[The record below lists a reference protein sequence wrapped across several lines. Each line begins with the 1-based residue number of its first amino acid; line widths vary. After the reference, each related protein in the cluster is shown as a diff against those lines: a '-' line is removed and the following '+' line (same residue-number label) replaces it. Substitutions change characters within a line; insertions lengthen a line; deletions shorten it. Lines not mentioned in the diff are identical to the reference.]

1 MLPQHIQS
9 QLYDLIT
16 HRFDTV
22 QIDRFSMEKS
32 DWNLNVPHKFSFIMS
47 VRKDYPFKVMVS
59 EIVKTDYAH
68 EAFWLCKRI
77 EDVVNENIKNE

>member
-22 QIDRFSMEKS
+22 QIDRFSMDKS
-32 DWNLNVPHKFSFIMS
+32 DWNLNVPSKFSFIMS
-47 VRKDYPFKVMVS
+47 VRRDYPFKVMVS
-59 EIVKTDYAH
+59 EIVRTKYAH

-77 EDVVNENIKNE
+77 EDVVNENIIYD